1 VNNIQYRIE
10 SFFENTS
17 RKPFWFLASL
27 VVVNI
32 ALKFFQVS
40 DASIWLDE
48 AHTANQALKSIS
60 EIISDSAKDQNP
72 PLYFMVMHFWIKVFG
87 ISESGI
93 RSFSILMSVI
103 TIPVLFYFAKE
114 NFNTKAAVIASV
126 LFTFSEQQ
134 IYFSLEA
141 RTYAFTGLL
150 CIISFLLFFRLIK
163 KPSVPVSLL
172 LGFVNS
178 LLIYSHFI
186 SCFIIVV
193 EIVCLFILL
202 IKGDRKVFLYGI
214 LSLLLTVLLFIPWIG
229 NLFKNIPKSGEYWLA
244 KPSFYNLKGLFI
256 SFSNGK
262 ISTVVFAMLICLFVY
277 FTRKKYFKKNQSAK
291 NYVGGLVL
299 LLWFLLPVFA
309 DYLISGITPI
319 FLNKYLLYSS
329 IALYLLIGVSLSV
342 LPIPGFYK
350 SMVAALVLILFIV
363 NTKIK
368 ARKPEDW
375 RSAAEFVRSK
385 QSSQDVAILS
395 AACVNMPFSYYYDK
409 NIFKNYDERDKL
421 LNERKIFSTDK
432 LNEEMMEEINPQN
445 KIILI
450 ESHLDSQSED
460 AVLKILEEKF
470 RIMESK
476 DFGDIHVSVFR
487 KWGG

>member
-1 VNNIQYRIE
+1 VNIQNRIE
-10 SFFENTS
+10 SFFEYTS

-27 VVVNI
+27 VLINI

-60 EIISDSAKDQNP
+60 AIISDSAKDQNP
-72 PLYFMVMHFWIKVFG
+72 PLYFIVMHFWIKLFG
-87 ISESGI
+87 ISEFGI
-93 RSFSILMSVI
+93 RSFSVFMSVI

-150 CIISFLLFFRLIK
+150 CVISFLLFFRLIK
-163 KPSVPVSLL
+163 MPSVPVSLL

-178 LLIYSHFI
+178 SLIYSHFI

-214 LSLLLTVLLFIPWIG
+214 LSLLLIVLLFIPWIG
-229 NLFKNIPKSGEYWLA
+229 NLFKNIPKPGEYWLA
-244 KPSFYNLKGLFI
+244 KPAFYNLKGLFI

-262 ISTVVFAMLICLFVY
+262 ISTVLFGMLICWFIY
-277 FTRKKYFKKNQSAK
+277 FTGKKYFEKDQPAKK
-291 NYVGGLVL
+291 YFGVIVL

-329 IALYLLIGVSLSV
+329 IALYLLIGVILSE
-342 LPIPGFYK
+342 LPFPGFYK
-350 SMVAALVLILFIV
+350 SMIVAFVLILFIV

-368 ARKPEDW
+368 VRKPEDW
-375 RSAAEFVRSK
+375 RSVSEFVRSK

-409 NIFKNYDERDKL
+409 NIFKNYNERNNL

-432 LNEEMMEEINPQN
+432 LNEEMMEGINPQN
-445 KIILI
+445 NIILI
-450 ESHLDSQSED
+450 ESHLDSESGD
-460 AVLKILEEKF
+460 AALKILERKF

-476 DFGDIHVSVFR
+476 DFGDIHVSVFG
-487 KWGG
+487 K